1 MDDRLKRHAKQ
12 FKGRAVFVDCLKPR
26 MHLILQVLKD
36 LNDLTESG
44 LQTCQTPQEIVI
56 RHVGR
61 PENARRKRTHFGEED
76 CLSHL
81 VLLVSDHFN
90 DGFSCCKQV
99 RHGVINPYLRL
110 LLVFAVGEA
119 AGVGNKWAMELVRIN
134 RHHLQYRFIPDL
146 GQRVSN
152 QFVLVGHFH
161 RSKSGGTKAG
171 DEWKGA
177 CCGQLHHTQ
186 ETSHWMLLK
195 KLKSS

>member
-1 MDDRLKRHAKQ
+1 MT
-12 FKGRAVFVDCLKPR
+12 
-26 MHLILQVLKD
+26 HLILQVLKD

-61 PENARRKRTHFGEED
+61 PENASRKRTHFGEEN
-76 CLSHL
+76 CLEHL

-90 DGFSCCKQV
+90 D
-99 RHGVINPYLRL
+99 RIL
-110 LLVFAVGEA
+110 LLQTSKAWSDQSIPEASALFAAGEA
-119 AGVGNKWAMELVRIN
+119 AGAGNKWAMELVRIN
-134 RHHLQYRFIPDL
+134 GHHLQYRFIPDL

-161 RSKSGGTKAG
+161 RSESGGTKAG
-171 DEWKGA
+171 DEWKGV
-177 CCGQLHHTQ
+177 CCGRLHHTQ

-195 KLKSS
+195 KLESS